1 MKGHPD
7 HQALALL
14 RRRDPRG
21 IEQTYRSH
29 AIALRSFLYRMTGD
43 GELAD
48 DLLQHVFLRLAERGP
63 DLRPDSNLRAWLFR
77 VARNACYDQ
86 LQLRHE
92 NGVVRDGLES
102 LQCPE
107 PDAEAKLLVRDVESA
122 LASLRAPDR
131 ELLLLVG
138 VEGFSMETISE
149 ILGVDPVSLRQR
161 LSRARSRL
169 LDVLQESKD
178 HHAPSALRSEA

>member
-1 MKGHPD
+1 MTADRD

-21 IEQTYRSH
+21 IELTYQSY
-29 AIALRSFLYRMTGD
+29 ATSLRGFLARMTGD
-43 GELAD
+43 ADLAD
-48 DLLQHVFLRLAERGP
+48 DLLQQVFLRLAERGP

-77 VARNACYDQ
+77 VARNACYDH
-86 LQLRHE
+86 LQLRKD
-92 NGVVRDGLES
+92 NRFVQDGLDV

-107 PDAEAKLLVRDVESA
+107 PDAEARLLMRDVESA

-138 VEGFSMETISE
+138 VEGFNMETISE
-149 ILGVDPVSLRQR
+149 ILDVEPVSLRQR

-169 LDVLQESKD
+169 LHALQELTD
-178 HHAPSALRSEA
+178 QEAPTAQRSEV